1 MERGEFSKRTPILV
15 AVDAAVK
22 VLSTILKVSSGGRG
36 RYDEESTSNSD
47 LSPFSL
53 SLFWSIHKF
62 ISSIQYSNLDFFKA
76 ISVESEVL
84 KVTYSR
90 YESSAKEWKSDC
102 QARVKEELQKI

>member
-1 MERGEFSKRTPILV
+1 MHNGNSGNITDLKNTTKMERGEFSKRTPILV

-53 SLFWSIHKF
+53 SIF
-62 ISSIQYSNLDFFKA
+62 
-76 ISVESEVL
+76 
-84 KVTYSR
+84 
-90 YESSAKEWKSDC
+90 
-102 QARVKEELQKI
+102 